1 MFRSIITFQKVYEY
15 RSITKAAKELY
26 VTQPSVSIQIK
37 QLEKELGVTFFKRNG
52 NKGLIPTENAN
63 RFYRDSQLLLN
74 GWESSLNHLVKKH
87 SNNHIRCSI
96 GVSPMNA
103 IYIMPQ
109 LINSLEKRNKHF
121 DFEIIVQDSETILD
135 SITKHELDFGLV
147 ERPFTSRDVEQ
158 LPFAN
163 DALVH
168 AGDINNPVWIL
179 GRSGSIQREYTDKY
193 FSENKIKPKKIL
205 KVNDSNLTSRLVTLG
220 IGQSIICKKSIE
232 GTIVP
237 FQQLSKDY
245 SIKYYLIN
253 AKIPNSKEIQNLIH
267 LVRTLLPQLHF

>member
-74 GWESSLNHLVKKH
+74 GWESSLNHLVKKR
-87 SNNHIRCSI
+87 SNNRVRCTI

-103 IYIMPQ
+103 IYIIPH
-109 LINSLEKRNKHF
+109 LIDSLENRNMLF
-121 DFEIIVQDSETILD
+121 DFEIVIQDSESILD

-147 ERPFTSRDVEQ
+147 ERPFTSSDVEQ
-158 LPFAN
+158 LSFAN

-168 AGDINNPVWIL
+168 AGDVNNPLWIL
-179 GRSGSIQREYTDKY
+179 GRPGSIQLEHTEKY
-193 FSENKIKPKKIL
+193 FTENNIKPKKVL
-205 KVNDSNLTSRLVTLG
+205 KVNDSNLISRLVTLG
-220 IGQSIICKKSIE
+220 IGQSIVCKKSIE
-232 GTIVP
+232 NTIVP
-237 FQQLSKDY
+237 FQQLSQDY

>member
-1 MFRSIITFQKVYEY
+1 MFRDIKAFQKVYET
-15 RSITKAAKELY
+15 RSITRAAEELY
-26 VTQPSVSIQIK
+26 VTQPTVSIQIK
-37 QLEKELGVTFFKRNG
+37 RLEKELGVTFFKRNG

-63 RFYRDSQLLLN
+63 RFYRDSQLLMN
-74 GWESSLNHLVKKH
+74 GWESSVNHLVKRN
-87 SNNHIRCSI
+87 SNNHIRCTI
-96 GVSPMNA
+96 GASPMNA
-103 IYIMPQ
+103 IYTIPQ
-109 LINSLEKRNKHF
+109 LINSLEKKNKFF
-121 DFEIIVQDSETILD
+121 DFEVVVLDSEQILD
-135 SITKHELDFGLV
+135 SISKHELDFGLV
-147 ERPFTSRDVEQ
+147 ERPFTSNNVEQ

-163 DALVH
+163 DALIH
-168 AGDINNPVWIL
+168 AGNKNNPIWIL
-179 GRSGSIQREYTDKY
+179 GKSGSIQREYTDKY
-193 FSENKIKPKKIL
+193 FSENNIKPKEIL
-205 KVNDSNLTSRLVTLG
+205 KVNDSNLISRLVTLG